1 MEGCMK
7 LDDKKSCISINTIS
21 GGIVN
26 FGGAVYISP
35 ITITKGS
42 GSNDDNQD
50 GASDSLLDTF
60 SAIKPDFEGSNE
72 NTEAMNNLFSSTPD
86 GPSDNIDFNDGLS
99 NANSTSSDERIRDTN
114 TEPWLS
120 SDDRLDAHKF
130 NNNVD
135 GDA

>member
-99 NANSTSSDERIRDTN
+99 NANSTSSDERIGDTN
-114 TEPWLS
+114 TVPWLS